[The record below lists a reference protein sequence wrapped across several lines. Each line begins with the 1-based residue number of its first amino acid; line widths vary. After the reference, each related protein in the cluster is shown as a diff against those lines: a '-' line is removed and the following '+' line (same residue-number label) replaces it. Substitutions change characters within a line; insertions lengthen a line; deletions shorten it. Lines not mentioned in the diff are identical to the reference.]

1 MNSNEQ
7 NISRVANLYEKLFL
21 LRQDSHFL
29 FDYYFEL
36 KETLDELDFY
46 APLVLD
52 LKVLQ
57 WYQNKLTVAKFL
69 SELDTS
75 LGNQVR
81 EQIIGSG

>member
-1 MNSNEQ
+1 
-7 NISRVANLYEKLFL
+7 
-21 LRQDSHFL
+21 
-29 FDYYFEL
+29 L

-57 WYQNKLTVAKFL
+57 RYQNKLTVAKFF